1 MKAHDVIRGGFERS
15 KMVTDMLLGDLTDAD
30 LMERPVPAANHLA
43 WQLGHLI
50 SSLRFFGE
58 TIRAQSMP
66 ALPAGFDQ
74 QHGKETANC
83 NDAAAFLS
91 KHDYLQLLDQQ
102 RAALVNLLNQL
113 SDDQLSEDAPP
124 DVRSY
129 APKVGDMLEMAAAH
143 ELMHSGQFTVLRR
156 KLGKAV
162 AF

>member
-1 MKAHDVIRGGFERS
+1 
-15 KMVTDMLLGDLTDAD
+15 MVTDLLLSDFSDAE

-58 TIRAQSMP
+58 AIRPQGMP
-66 ALPAGFDQ
+66 ALPDGFDQ
-74 QHGKETANC
+74 QHGKETASS

-91 KHDYLQLLDQQ
+91 KDDYLRLLDQQ
-102 RAALVNLLNQL
+102 RAALVDLLNQL
-113 SDDQLSEDAPP
+113 TEDQLSQDAPP
-124 DVRSY
+124 DIRSY
-129 APKVGDMLEMAAAH
+129 APKVGDMLEMVAAH

-156 KLGKAV
+156 KLGKPV